1 MTTELEMLT
10 WATALTILLWIPYT
24 LARIMN
30 VGLLPTLTYKSDDTP
45 LAAWA
50 TRAKKAH
57 ANAIEN
63 LAPFAVLV
71 LVAHQLDISNTAYDI
86 SGCRLLLAA
95 TRPFYYLH
103 CQRSLRPHRDLRRS
117 LGRATLH
124 PISNTDPWSG
134 ELITEKRCR
143 GSTLRAQSS
152 CGLI

>member
-30 VGLLPTLTYKSDDTP
+30 VGLLPTLTYKSDDAP

-71 LVAHQLDISNTAYDI
+71 LVTHQLDISNTATTSAAVAYFWL
-86 SGCRLLLAA
+86 RLAHFITYTA
-95 TRPFYYLH
+95 NVPFGRTVTFAGAWGAQL
-103 CQRSLRPHRDLRRS
+103 CILFQILT
-117 LGRATLH
+117 LGA
-124 PISNTDPWSG
+124 
-134 ELITEKRCR
+134 
-143 GSTLRAQSS
+143 GS
-152 CGLI
+152 

>member
-24 LARIMN
+24 LAHIVN

-50 TRAKKAH
+50 ARARKAH

-71 LVAHQLDISNTAYDI
+71 LVAHQLDISNTATTSAAVAYFWL
-86 SGCRLLLAA
+86 RLAHFITYTA
-95 TRPFYYLH
+95 NVPFGRTVTFAGAWGAQL
-103 CQRSLRPHRDLRRS
+103 CILFQILT
-117 LGRATLH
+117 LGV
-124 PISNTDPWSG
+124 
-134 ELITEKRCR
+134 
-143 GSTLRAQSS
+143 GS
-152 CGLI
+152 

>member
-50 TRAKKAH
+50 ARAKKAH

-71 LVAHQLDISNTAYDI
+71 LVRGGGVPADGLRQNPEVRAAPAVAAGSSSGDLTPGFQYKKHQCGAAGLPLD
-86 SGCRLLLAA
+86 
-95 TRPFYYLH
+95 
-103 CQRSLRPHRDLRRS
+103 
-117 LGRATLH
+117 
-124 PISNTDPWSG
+124 
-134 ELITEKRCR
+134 
-143 GSTLRAQSS
+143 QSA
-152 CGLI
+152 

>member
-71 LVAHQLDISNTAYDI
+71 LVTHQLDISNTATTSAAVAYFWL
-86 SGCRLLLAA
+86 RLAHFITYTA
-95 TRPFYYLH
+95 NVPFGRTVTFAGAWGAQL
-103 CQRSLRPHRDLRRS
+103 CILFQILT
-117 LGRATLH
+117 LGV
-124 PISNTDPWSG
+124 
-134 ELITEKRCR
+134 
-143 GSTLRAQSS
+143 GS
-152 CGLI
+152 

>member
-24 LARIMN
+24 LAHIVN

-50 TRAKKAH
+50 ARAKKAH

-71 LVAHQLDISNTAYDI
+71 LVAHQLDISNTATTSAAVAYFWL
-86 SGCRLLLAA
+86 RLAHFITYTA
-95 TRPFYYLH
+95 NVPFGRTVTFAGAWGAQL
-103 CQRSLRPHRDLRRS
+103 CILFQILT
-117 LGRATLH
+117 LGV
-124 PISNTDPWSG
+124 
-134 ELITEKRCR
+134 
-143 GSTLRAQSS
+143 GS
-152 CGLI
+152 

>member
-10 WATALTILLWIPYT
+10 WATALTMLLWIPYT

-71 LVAHQLDISNTAYDI
+71 LVTHQLDISNTATTSAAVAYFWL
-86 SGCRLLLAA
+86 RLAHFITYTA
-95 TRPFYYLH
+95 NVPFGRTVTFAGAWGAQL
-103 CQRSLRPHRDLRRS
+103 CILFQILT
-117 LGRATLH
+117 LGA
-124 PISNTDPWSG
+124 
-134 ELITEKRCR
+134 
-143 GSTLRAQSS
+143 GS
-152 CGLI
+152 

>member
-10 WATALTILLWIPYT
+10 WATALTILLWIPYP

-30 VGLLPTLTYKSDDTP
+30 IGLLPTLTYKSDDTP

-71 LVAHQLDISNTAYDI
+71 LVTHQLDISNTATTSAAVAYFWL
-86 SGCRLLLAA
+86 RLAHFITYTA
-95 TRPFYYLH
+95 NVPFGRTVTFAGAWGAQL
-103 CQRSLRPHRDLRRS
+103 CILFQILT
-117 LGRATLH
+117 LGA
-124 PISNTDPWSG
+124 
-134 ELITEKRCR
+134 
-143 GSTLRAQSS
+143 GS
-152 CGLI
+152 

>member
-30 VGLLPTLTYKSDDTP
+30 VGLLPTLTYQSDDTP

-50 TRAKKAH
+50 ARAKKAH

-71 LVAHQLDISNTAYDI
+71 LVAHQLDISNTATTSAAVAYFWL
-86 SGCRLLLAA
+86 RLAHFITYTA
-95 TRPFYYLH
+95 NVPFGRTVTFAGGWGAQL
-103 CQRSLRPHRDLRRS
+103 CILFQILT
-117 LGRATLH
+117 LGV
-124 PISNTDPWSG
+124 
-134 ELITEKRCR
+134 
-143 GSTLRAQSS
+143 GS
-152 CGLI
+152 